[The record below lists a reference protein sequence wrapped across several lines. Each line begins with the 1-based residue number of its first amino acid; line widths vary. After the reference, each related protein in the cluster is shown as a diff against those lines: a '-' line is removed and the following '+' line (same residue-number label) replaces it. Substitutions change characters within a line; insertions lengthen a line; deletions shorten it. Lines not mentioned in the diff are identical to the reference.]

1 MKSCFPRITCWSCLL
16 LLTLPLTVFATEFH
30 LEAESFVD
38 FYEVGGDPIAS
49 VVGPGCSGGNM
60 LIGLDTATEWTTYE
74 IKPPGLGSYKM
85 MLKCR
90 GDIGVSYQL
99 ELEFTQQET
108 RDTQIV
114 TISFQ
119 GMGYG

>member
-1 MKSCFPRITCWSCLL
+1 MKSCFPRFTCWSCLL
-16 LLTLPLTVFATEFH
+16 LLTLPLAAFATEFH
-30 LEAESFVD
+30 LEAESYEN

-60 LIGLDTATEWTTYE
+60 LIGLDTASEWTTYE
-74 IKPPGLGSYKM
+74 IKPPSISSFKT

-90 GDIGVSYQL
+90 GDIGVQYDI
-99 ELEFTQQET
+99 ELEFTQPGT
-108 RDTQIV
+108 KDTQIQ
-114 TISFQ
+114 TFTFE